1 MRRKCGTG
9 RCEKLTNGSRRMLSA
24 AIVALFVAGP
34 LAGCKRTRA
43 EEEPTPKESPPDV
56 RVDLSAHG
64 LPSDFF
70 RVDAQTKCAGQIIGY
85 RFVVWLSN
93 KDVAVGFNTSPN
105 CRPTPHDK
113 VNGSARILVFDVRG
127 VLKAKRDLAYLA
139 DGNGEVVADGEGKAG
154 PGGTLL
160 FRIQS
165 VNLDEE
171 GRHESK
177 SGLILLD
184 ANLKD
189 VSRLDRFLEQTTFVN
204 HALVFQEGFT
214 LRGPRTY
221 SVIDGAPPHEIERW
235 QQDWPVGTMDR
246 KFGDHRLAYVLCQ
259 QELRPKEYSSSNV
272 IYAGV
277 KWRCTVNETS
287 KNGITWNA
295 ALRDGDTAAIVGL
308 LADGSVVGKI
318 NARKNEAAHLV
329 IWRKDQPAEAL
340 PWIPAPY
347 EGSIESATVDMLR
360 YATFA
365 TNDDV
370 RCEEQGTHCTNDGHW
385 MVFDRRL
392 PTPIADRVFPKNG
405 RAALSPD
412 GMHYATFESGELRIY
427 SLP

>member
-1 MRRKCGTG
+1 MK
-9 RCEKLTNGSRRMLSA
+9 GSFKMLSA
-24 AIVALFVAGP
+24 AIVALFLAGA
-34 LAGCKRTRA
+34 LAGCKRTQA
-43 EEEPTPKESPPDV
+43 KEEPTPTEPLPEV

-64 LPSDFF
+64 LPKDFF
-70 RVDAQTKCAGQIIGY
+70 RPDVETKCAGQIIGY

-93 KDVAVGFNTSPN
+93 ENVAVGFNTSPN
-105 CRPTPHDK
+105 CRRTPDEK
-113 VNGSARILVFDVRG
+113 VSGLARILVFDIRG

-177 SGLILLD
+177 SGVLLLD

-204 HALVFQEGFT
+204 HALVFQEGYT
-214 LRGPRTY
+214 LSGPRTY
-221 SVIDGAPPHEIERW
+221 SVIDGVPPHETERW
-235 QQDWPVGTMDR
+235 QQDWPIGTMDR
-246 KFGDHRLAYVLCQ
+246 KFGEHGLAYMLCQ

-272 IYAGV
+272 IYAGA
-277 KWRCTVNETS
+277 KWRCTVNATS
-287 KNGITWNA
+287 RNGVSWNA
-295 ALRDGDTAAIVGL
+295 VLRDGDTAAIVGL

-318 NARKNEAAHLV
+318 NARKDQAGQLV
-329 IWRKDQPAEAL
+329 IWSKDKPAEAL
-340 PWIPAPY
+340 PWIPARY
-347 EGSIESATVDMLR
+347 EGSIESATADISR

-365 TNDDV
+365 TDDDA
-370 RCEEQGTHCTNDGHW
+370 RCEEEGNHCSNDGHW
-385 MVFDRRL
+385 VVFDRRS
-392 PTPIADRVFPKNG
+392 PTPIANRVFPKNG
-405 RAALSPD
+405 RVALSPD
-412 GMHYATFESGELRIY
+412 GMHYASFESGELRIY